1 MRVLLAAI
9 CCAMLAG
16 AASSERTVDWSELI
30 DQSALEF
37 EDPFVDLTFDQIDDL
52 RTIARLRDR
61 LEGGTL
67 QDEARLRIEERLSAA
82 AEKLAEQGI
91 DADWLISQ
99 RWAVAERRQ
108 KAATAGN
115 PEIDGQIVAIAGF
128 AIPGPPDDDG
138 TRIVY
143 LVPERGMC
151 SHMPPPPANQMLRV
165 RLMNDWVPRMMH
177 EPVRLTGRITID
189 PSEQV
194 MRVIDGMVPM
204 IATFKMEANQAET
217 VEGLLASDTA
227 PDDGTVS
234 E

>member
-1 MRVLLAAI
+1 MKAIAALSEQPSI
-9 CCAMLAG
+9 VKPSAEPVAT
-16 AASSERTVDWSELI
+16 SSP
-30 DQSALEF
+30 AH
-37 EDPFVDLTFDQIDDL
+37 
-52 RTIARLRDR
+52 
-61 LEGGTL
+61 
-67 QDEARLRIEERLSAA
+67 
-82 AEKLAEQGI
+82 
-91 DADWLISQ
+91 
-99 RWAVAERRQ
+99 AVAERRQ